1 MNRKKLSA
9 LALAGALAL
18 GLLTPA
24 PAAAAANKV
33 VEIPVNFT
41 NTDWGE
47 KDDWDTS
54 SKTDLNLW
62 GLGEDAAYAGSYDV
76 SFRLYVPTSYI
87 RDGSAINISGNL
99 NFDAEVAPDDWKG
112 AGWMDFRST
121 ELQSNGEMTV
131 WNEETQ
137 KDEPSD
143 CASVKK
149 TGGYYVISYQGKTMG
164 ELQTNEE
171 TEADVTKAEKV
182 GASFNLAVKGMMIDA
197 RGAVYVDDIKIIA
210 AGGTVVMDEGFDS
223 IKSLKDHGQTVFNS
237 NYDEEGAP
245 LTLTTLPDTTVK
257 TLTVAKKKLTVK
269 VGKKVTIKA
278 TAKPAA
284 KITYKS
290 SNKKIAAVNAKG
302 VVTGKKAGKATITVK
317 ANGKSVKV
325 AVTVKK

>member
-9 LALAGALAL
+9 FVLTGVLAL
-18 GLLTPA
+18 GLLNPSPA
-24 PAAAAANKV
+24 SAAANKV

-47 KDDWDTS
+47 KDDWETS

-62 GLGEDAAYAGSYDV
+62 GFSREAAYAGSYDV
-76 SFRLYVPTSYI
+76 SFKLYVPVSYI
-87 RDGSAINISGNL
+87 KDGSAINLAGNL
-99 NFDAEVAPDDWKG
+99 NFDAQVAPDDWKS
-112 AGWMDFRST
+112 AGWLEFQST
-121 ELQSNGEMTV
+121 EFQSSGEMTV
-131 WNEETQ
+131 WNEKTQ
-137 KDEPSD
+137 KDEPAD

-149 TGGYYVISYQGKTMG
+149 SGGYYIISYQGKTFG
-164 ELQTNEE
+164 ELQTEGAE
-171 TEADVTKAEKV
+171 ADIAGTEAV
-182 GASFNLAVKGMMIDA
+182 GVNFNLAVKGIMIDA
-197 RGAVYVDDIKIIA
+197 KGAVYVDDVKITA
-210 AGGTVVMDEGFDS
+210 AGGTVVINESFDS

-237 NYDEEGAP
+237 NWEEEGAP
-245 LTLTTLPDTTVK
+245 LKLATLPDTTEK

-269 VGKKVTIKA
+269 VGKKVAIKA